1 MYTALIIFD
10 VFLALAIIGLV
21 LLQQGKGADAG
32 AAFGSG
38 SSGTV
43 FGAGGSASVL
53 TKITTWMALAFFVV
67 TLGLSYMA
75 KDRVESAVNQFK
87 KRTSIVEDKIP
98 ASQVPLE
105 VDSPLRIPAQYEER
119 GVMDIPQESVQ
130 PAPFEGAPATDG
142 IPSIDDIPTGSPADA
157 N

>member
-1 MYTALIIFD
+1 MYTVLIIVD

-53 TKITTWMALAFFVV
+53 TIITTWMALAFFVV

-75 KDRVESAVNQFK
+75 KDRVESGVTQFK

-98 ASQVPLE
+98 ASQLPLE
-105 VDSPLRIPAQYEER
+105 VDSPLRVPAHEER
-119 GVMDIPQESVQ
+119 GVMDIPQESAQ
-130 PAPFEGAPATDG
+130 SAPLEGLPATDG
-142 IPSIDDIPTGSPADA
+142 IPSIDDIPAGSPADA